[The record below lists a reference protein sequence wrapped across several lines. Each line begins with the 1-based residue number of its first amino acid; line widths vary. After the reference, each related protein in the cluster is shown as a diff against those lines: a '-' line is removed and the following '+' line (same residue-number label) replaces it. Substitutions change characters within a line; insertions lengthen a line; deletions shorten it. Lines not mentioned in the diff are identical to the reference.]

1 MVESTGLR
9 NDVHDASRMI
19 SYHPLVVGIILKSR
33 SCSNSITNF
42 TLGGND
48 NLEWTETISALQV
61 DAKKVCK
68 YTDAVKAVNE
78 TVESQCNLKT
88 FKTMDSFFSQIA
100 DTEVEEVL
108 YNGSGWGA
116 LHEFMT
122 GRKMSPGLKF
132 NKVETSSNLTRP
144 WYELLSKKGTFS
156 NMSLSVP
163 PISFLVDDAWVNI
176 ITRSMAKNG
185 ETWLH
190 YVHLGIAAH
199 HRSNFDSAERF
210 YENAIRLNPKTIHGF
225 RGMAL
230 LYAPKDP
237 KKSWVYYVEAFGSI
251 YHYDNAGVAERFEVS
266 LARELLAF
274 GISRRVTLYLCDS

>member
-1 MVESTGLR
+1 
-9 NDVHDASRMI
+9 
-19 SYHPLVVGIILKSR
+19 
-33 SCSNSITNF
+33 
-42 TLGGND
+42 
-48 NLEWTETISALQV
+48 
-61 DAKKVCK
+61 
-68 YTDAVKAVNE
+68 
-78 TVESQCNLKT
+78 
-88 FKTMDSFFSQIA
+88 MDLA
-100 DTEVEEVL
+100 GV
-108 YNGSGWGA
+108 

-122 GRKMSPGLKF
+122 GRKLSPGLKF
-132 NKVETSSNLTRP
+132 NKVEVSSNLTRP

-156 NMSLSVP
+156 NLSLSVP

-176 ITRSMAKNG
+176 ITSSMTKKG

-237 KKSWVYYVEAFGSI
+237 KNPGYITLKRLAQFITTTMQELQ
-251 YHYDNAGVAERFEVS
+251 NVS
-266 LARELLAF
+266 KFLWHGNYMAF
-274 GISRRVTLYLCDS
+274 GISQPRNIVLYDNWKILSTRM